1 MPYGRGMSTIISQKI
16 SACLWCDGDAEE
28 KARFYTS
35 VFPDARIV
43 HIQRWGEA
51 GPGPKGS
58 VLIVTFEIGGVQFTA
73 LNAGPSPTSE
83 HNDAISLMVLCDTQ
97 EEIDRYWERLTA
109 DGGEPIACSWLK
121 DKYGV
126 RWQIVP
132 RRFFE
137 LVQGG
142 DVARTDRV
150 MRAMM
155 QMVKMEIAPLEAA
168 ARG

>member
-1 MPYGRGMSTIISQKI
+1 MPYGRGMSTIITQKI
-16 SACLWCDGDAEE
+16 APCLWFGDNAEE
-28 KARFYTS
+28 AARFYVS
-35 VFPDARIV
+35 VFPDSRIV
-43 HIQRWGEA
+43 HVQRFGKT
-51 GPGPKGS
+51 GPGPEGS
-58 VLIVTFEIGGVQFTA
+58 VLIVQFEIGGQQFTT
-73 LNAGPSPTSE
+73 LNGCGAPGVMFNESVSF
-83 HNDAISLMVLCDTQ
+83 MVLCDTQ

-109 DGGEPIACSWLK
+109 DGGAPIACSWLK

-142 DVARTDRV
+142 DMARTDRV